1 MVLVR
6 DGVGARVA
14 SGFRLVGAVAVSVR
28 AFFDDEPNLAAVEKL
43 SPKGVNFAG
52 PPPAA
57 APGDETLPAT
67 LEGKAVVV
75 TGTLENYSREEAAA
89 AITARGGRSPGSVSR
104 STTAVVAGSSPGAS
118 KVNKAE
124 DLEVPVLDEQEFE
137 NLLATGN
144 LPRSSVA
151 V

>member
-1 MVLVR
+1 M
-6 DGVGARVA
+6 
-14 SGFRLVGAVAVSVR
+14 
-28 AFFDDEPNLAAVEKL
+28 NLAAL
-43 SPKGVNFAG
+43 S
-52 PPPAA
+52 AA
-57 APGDETLPAT
+57 DDGAALLAT
-67 LEGKAVVV
+67 LEGKAIVV

-89 AITARGGRSPGSVSR
+89 AISARGGRSPGSVSG

-124 DLEVPVLDEQEFE
+124 KLKVPVLDEQEFE